1 MHRLSSLARSRP
13 LACFFLLAY
22 GIAWA
27 LWAPLVLSRS
37 GVGLLPFEV
46 GLWLTLP
53 GSYAPL
59 LAALCVQWLGWGNVR
74 VVRWVPSWKGLAVGL
89 GAGAL
94 TVALAF
100 VVLPG
105 LWLNRGGVSLLEWS
119 ALGLYPQGTLR
130 ALWMAGPV
138 GEEPGW
144 RGFALPRLQARYGP
158 FRATLLLGLSWA
170 LWHLPL
176 FLVPRWGGSPLW
188 VYTLLVT
195 GLAFIMSLGFEL
207 AGGSV
212 LVAMVLHAM
221 FNASSGVLGAFLAR
235 AELRDALRPD
245 VVLALSFAAMACV
258 ITVAWALVRR
268 RAPVAPGPDPEGGAC
283 PRPPP
288 MERL

>member
-1 MHRLSSLARSRP
+1 MRRLSSFARSRP
-13 LACFFLLAY
+13 LLCFFLLAY

-27 LWAPLVLSRS
+27 LWSPLILSRS
-37 GVGLLPFEV
+37 GVGLLPFDV

-59 LAALCVQWLGWGNVR
+59 LAALAVQWLGFRNVR
-74 VVRWVPSWKGLAVGL
+74 IVRWVPSWKGLAVGL

-105 LWLNRGGVSLLEWS
+105 LWLNQGGPSLLEWS

-144 RGFALPRLQARYGP
+144 RGFALPRLQERFGP
-158 FRATLLLGLSWA
+158 VRATLLLGLLWA

-188 VYTLLVT
+188 VYCLLVT
-195 GLAFIMSLGFEL
+195 GLAFVMSLGFDL
-207 AGGSV
+207 SGGSV

-235 AELRDALRPD
+235 AELREGLRPD
-245 VVLALSFAAMACV
+245 AVLALSFAGTACV
-258 ITVAWALVRR
+258 IAAAWGLRARLRR
-268 RAPVAPGPDPEGGAC
+268 GRAPEALTPSRTPGAAG
-283 PRPPP
+283 R
-288 MERL
+288 